1 MNNEQKN
8 STFLFVMQILNKGM
22 VDQLFDKLVLKAI
35 DANKVNQIQT
45 LKISQVFY
53 KMFDEEYYQTTDSFE
68 SQQIT
73 GMYSDF
79 DIYDF
84 SSLSTMTLATNDQSC
99 NLTTTTSLNFSSR
112 SYLKIY
118 FLIDTSI
125 FTNPVNLSLSLQFDQ
140 GSIPTTQ
147 NTVNGY

>member
-1 MNNEQKN
+1 
-8 STFLFVMQILNKGM
+8 MQILNKGM

>member
-1 MNNEQKN
+1 LNNEQKN